1 MDRAVSIRL
10 DRASFINGLT
20 NDVQDTS
27 KRAVTDRDGDGSTRV
42 HDLLATDETLG
53 TVHGNATNGVFT
65 KVLGDLKNESV
76 ATLHI
81 LNLKSVEDS
90 REVFGIEVNVNNGTD
105 DGTDVTD
112 LASTRGGLSSK
123 TTGYFLLD
131 FCTVG

>member
-1 MDRAVSIRL
+1 MDRAERIRL
-10 DRASFINGLT
+10 NRAAFIDGLT

-42 HDLLATDETLG
+42 DDLLATDETLS

-65 KVLGDLKNESV
+65 KVLGNLKNESV
-76 ATLHI
+76 TTLHI

-90 REVFGIEVNVNNGTD
+90 REVLGSEVNVNNGTD

-131 FCTVG
+131 I

>member
-1 MDRAVSIRL
+1 MDRAERIRL
-10 DRASFINGLT
+10 NRAAFIDGLT

-42 HDLLATDETLG
+42 DDLLATDETLS

-65 KVLGDLKNESV
+65 KVLGNLKNESV
-76 ATLHI
+76 TTLHI

-90 REVFGIEVNVNNGTD
+90 REVLGSEVNVNNGTD

-112 LASTRGGLSSK
+112 LASTRGRLSSK

-131 FCTVG
+131 I

>member
-10 DRASFINGLT
+10 DRAAFINGLT
-20 NDVQDTS
+20 NNVQDTS
-27 KRAVTDRDGDGSTRV
+27 KRTVTDRDGDGSTRV
-42 HDLLATDETLG
+42 DDLLATDETLG

-90 REVFGIEVNVNNGTD
+90 REVLGIEVNVNNGTN

-131 FCTVG
+131 ICTVG

>member
-1 MDRAVSIRL
+1 MDRAVRIRL
-10 DRASFINGLT
+10 NRATFIDGLT

-27 KRAVTDRDGDGSTRV
+27 KRAVPDRDGDGSTRV
-42 HDLLATDETLG
+42 DDLLATDETLS

-65 KVLGDLKNESV
+65 KVLGNLKNESV
-76 ATLHI
+76 TTLHI

-90 REVFGIEVNVNNGTD
+90 REVLGSEVNVNNGTD

-112 LASTRGGLSSK
+112 LASTRGRLSSK

-131 FCTVG
+131 I

>member
-1 MDRAVSIRL
+1 VDRAERIRL
-10 DRASFINGLT
+10 NRAAFIDGLT

-42 HDLLATDETLG
+42 DDLLATDETLS

-65 KVLGDLKNESV
+65 KVLGNLKNESV
-76 ATLHI
+76 TTLHI

-90 REVFGIEVNVNNGTD
+90 REVLGSEVNVNNGTD

-112 LASTRGGLSSK
+112 LASTRGRLSSK

-131 FCTVG
+131 I

>member
-10 DRASFINGLT
+10 DRAAFINGLT

-42 HDLLATDETLG
+42 DDLLATDETLS

-65 KVLGDLKNESV
+65 KVLGNLKNESV
-76 ATLHI
+76 TTLHI

-90 REVFGIEVNVNNGTD
+90 REVLGSEVNVNNGTD

-131 FCTVG
+131 I

>member
-1 MDRAVSIRL
+1 MDRAERIRL
-10 DRASFINGLT
+10 NRAAFIDGLT

-42 HDLLATDETLG
+42 DDLLATDETLS

-65 KVLGDLKNESV
+65 KVLGNLKNESV
-76 ATLHI
+76 TALHI

-90 REVFGIEVNVNNGTD
+90 REVLGSEVNVNNGTD

-112 LASTRGGLSSK
+112 LASTRGRLSSK

-131 FCTVG
+131 I

>member
-1 MDRAVSIRL
+1 MDRAVRIRL
-10 DRASFINGLT
+10 NRAAFIDGLT

-42 HDLLATDETLG
+42 DDLLATDETLS

-65 KVLGDLKNESV
+65 KVLGNLKNESV
-76 ATLHI
+76 TTLHI

-90 REVFGIEVNVNNGTD
+90 REVLGSEVNVNNGTD

-112 LASTRGGLSSK
+112 LASTRGRLSSK

-131 FCTVG
+131 I

>member
-1 MDRAVSIRL
+1 MDRAERIRL
-10 DRASFINGLT
+10 NRAAFIDGLT

-42 HDLLATDETLG
+42 DDLLATDETLS

-65 KVLGDLKNESV
+65 KVLGNLKNESV
-76 ATLHI
+76 TTLHI

-90 REVFGIEVNVNNGTD
+90 REVLGSEVNVNNGTD

-131 FCTVG
+131 ICAVG

>member
-1 MDRAVSIRL
+1 MY
-10 DRASFINGLT
+10 
-20 NDVQDTS
+20 
-27 KRAVTDRDGDGSTRV
+27 KRQ
-42 HDLLATDETLG
+42 DETLG

-90 REVFGIEVNVNNGTD
+90 REVLGIEVNVNNGTN

-131 FCTVG
+131 ICTVR